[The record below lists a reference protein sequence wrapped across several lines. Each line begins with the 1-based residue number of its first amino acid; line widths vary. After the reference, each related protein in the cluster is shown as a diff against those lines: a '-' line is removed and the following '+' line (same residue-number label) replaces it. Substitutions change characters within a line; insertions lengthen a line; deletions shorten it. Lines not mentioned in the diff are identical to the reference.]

1 MEAESSGSEME
12 EDHFHFDLGRLYFA
26 LQYDHHRYAVKQ
38 TSKFVLF
45 SSTVSFIVVLS
56 GSSLRVFRCFQIYF
70 GLVSMSHNRIAE
82 CLCEDKRHQTLF
94 TELQTC
100 TRRSNR

>member
-56 GSSLRVFRCFQIYF
+56 GSGFKSIYF

-82 CLCEDKRHQTLF
+82 CLSEDKRHRTLF

-100 TRRSNR
+100 TRRSNP